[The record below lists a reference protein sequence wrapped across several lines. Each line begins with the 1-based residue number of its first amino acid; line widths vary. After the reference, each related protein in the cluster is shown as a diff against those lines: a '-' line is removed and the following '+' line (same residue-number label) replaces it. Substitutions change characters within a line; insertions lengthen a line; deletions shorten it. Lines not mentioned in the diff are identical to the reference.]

1 MTATQNFAKRARRL
15 RFLAVFFVPMAMAL
29 SGSLLYALWSDR
41 AQAQATEAVFLE
53 QRHDLALAN
62 DALTISREL
71 LGLQQQVED
80 LMADKR
86 RLSDAAQTYALHAR
100 AVDAMAGV
108 EQRLLQLPV
117 PSTNAKAAATLAE
130 ARERFNDFR
139 RDLIRS
145 TDLAAIDATQAR
157 ELLGRTARHFL
168 SFSQSAHV
176 LAQQLT
182 QHTSEEA
189 QASIAQ
195 GREDNAIRLRWL
207 ALGTLALV
215 LAWLAVARRIAVR
228 LDWINE
234 AVNDIAQGSGIDD
247 PTLREQLLK
256 QARPSGS
263 LLGSLAAS
271 LLEFSRVQAERDQAQ
286 QALDG
291 ERQQMQALIQGMPD
305 LVWLKD
311 AGGAYRIFN
320 RRFMELTGHEAAE
333 LVGKTDAD
341 LFAPED
347 VERYREAD
355 RLALATSQHTVE
367 PHWRTFADGHRE
379 RLLVIKTLVRD
390 TAGQLI
396 GILGVGRDVT
406 ALHAA
411 EQELLQHRE
420 RLEQLVAERTEEL
433 QRANEELRIVF
444 DAATVGIVLLRRR
457 RVVRCNARFAQM
469 LGRPMETLT
478 GTSTRLWYG
487 SDEDFEQ
494 AGRQLYPEGV
504 SYDNPAALEQS
515 LTRGDGSRFWARI
528 TGAPLRLKGQ
538 VDLVIGIIEDVT
550 REHEVAEALR
560 TAKEAAESANRAKS
574 SFLAN
579 MSHEIRTPMNAII
592 GLTHLL
598 KRDRVNERQR
608 QQLEKISGAALHLL
622 AVINDILDFSKIE
635 AGKFTLEPTDFDL
648 ERCIANVFALN
659 ADRADAKNLEMVA
672 DIGKLP
678 PQLHGDGVR
687 LGQVLLNFVSNAVK
701 FTEHGSVVLRGS
713 LVLEEG
719 EELWLRFTV
728 TDTGIGLTPEQQSRL
743 FKAFE
748 QADTSTT
755 RLYGGT
761 GLGLAICRR
770 LADLMG
776 GQVGVRSEPG
786 KGSSFWIELPL
797 RRAQAPVA
805 EPVALPAGTRVLVV
819 DDMEE
824 ARQSLSDILSRLGA
838 RVDTASDGSQALVRL
853 AEAEASADPYSLLLT
868 DWQMPEINGVELV
881 NRLAQLNLRQRP
893 VCILVSGSTGC
904 PQADMLPG
912 EIAAFLPK
920 PVLPAQ
926 LLDAVAK
933 AWAQALNAG
942 PDPKRA
948 PPAAAPSPKS
958 ASARILLAEDNPLN
972 QEVAAELLRGLGYLV
987 DLADD
992 GLAALEMAQQQPYD
1006 LILLDQQMPRLDGL
1020 ETCRRLRGLPAY
1032 RTTPIIA
1039 MTANAFAQD
1048 RAAAL
1053 AAGMN
1058 DHVPKPVEPD
1068 QLRDTLA
1075 RWLQAAPRAAAAPD
1089 AGPAQAVLTSEVR
1102 ERLKALAGLNLDLGL
1117 RSVRGQEQRLAA
1129 LLQRFNQDHSADALH
1144 CRQELQDGFPDQAR
1158 HRMHTLRG
1166 VAGTLGLSAIQL
1178 QARAVE
1184 QPLQAQTPDTA
1195 AAEAA
1200 LEPLAQA
1207 LTELHQQ
1214 MGTWPDLALA
1224 PPSAGPN
1231 LERLRE
1237 ALMSWLML
1245 LRRDDLDAAEA
1256 FTPLR
1261 PMLEQCCPELV
1272 RPLTVAVDAFDFRT
1286 AASLAEQAW
1295 KRLSPS

>member
-1 MTATQNFAKRARRL
+1 MTTTQKFAKQTRRL
-15 RFLAVFFVPMAMAL
+15 RFLAVFFVPMAVAL

-41 AQAQATEAVFLE
+41 AQTQATEAVFVE
-53 QRHDLALAN
+53 QRHDLAVAT
-62 DALTISREL
+62 DALAISREL

-80 LMADKR
+80 LMADSH

-108 EQRLLQLPV
+108 EQRLLKLPV
-117 PSTNAKAAATLAE
+117 THTSPEAEATLAE

-145 TDLAAIDATQAR
+145 TDLATIDVARAR

-168 SFSQSAHV
+168 RFSQSAHV
-176 LAQQLT
+176 LAQLLT
-182 QHTSEEA
+182 KHTSDEA

-195 GREDNAIRLRWL
+195 IRKDNAVRLRWL
-207 ALGTLALV
+207 AFATLALV

-234 AVNDIAQGSGIDD
+234 GVIGIAQGSGIDD
-247 PTLREQLLK
+247 PKLREQLLM
-256 QARPSGS
+256 QAKASGS
-263 LLGSLAAS
+263 LLGVLAAS

-291 ERQQMQALIQGMPD
+291 ERLQLRTLIQGMPD

-311 AGGAYRIFN
+311 ADGAYRIFN
-320 RRFMELTGHEAAE
+320 RRFMELTGRAAVE
-333 LVGKTDAD
+333 LVGKTDSE
-341 LFAPED
+341 LFAPDE

-355 RLALATSQHTVE
+355 RLALATGQHTVE

-379 RLLVIKTLVRD
+379 RVLVIKTLIRD
-390 TAGQLI
+390 AAGQLI

-433 QRANEELRIVF
+433 QHANEELRIVF

-457 RVVRCNARFAQM
+457 CVLRCNARFAQM
-469 LGRPMETLT
+469 LGRPMEMLV
-478 GTSTRLWYG
+478 GASTRLWYD
-487 SDEDFEQ
+487 SDEEFEQ
-494 AGRQLYPEGV
+494 AGRQLYPEGA
-504 SYDNPAALEQS
+504 SYDNPAALEQA
-515 LTRGDGSRFWARI
+515 LIRGDGSRFWARI
-528 TGAPLRLKGQ
+528 TGAPLRLAGQ
-538 VDLVIGIIEDVT
+538 TDLVIGIIEDVT

-560 TAKEAAESANRAKS
+560 AAKDAAESANRAKG

-598 KRDRVNERQR
+598 KRDQVNERQR
-608 QQLEKISGAALHLL
+608 LQLEKISGAALHLL

-635 AGKFTLEPTDFDL
+635 AGKLTLEPTDFDL

-672 DIGKLP
+672 DIGTLP

-743 FKAFE
+743 FRAFE

-805 EPVALPAGTRVLVV
+805 DPAALPTGTRVLVV

-838 RVDTASDGSQALVRL
+838 RVDTASDGSQALMQL
-853 AEAEASADPYSLLLT
+853 AEADASADPYRLLLT

-881 NRLAQLNLRQRP
+881 NRLAQLHLRERP
-893 VCILVSGSTGC
+893 VCLLISGSTGC

-912 EIAAFLPK
+912 EIAAYLPK
-920 PVLPAQ
+920 PVLPVQ

-933 AWAQALNAG
+933 AWAQALDVG
-942 PDPKRA
+942 PDPQRSA
-948 PPAAAPSPKS
+948 PAEPARKAN
-958 ASARILLAEDNPLN
+958 ARILLAEDNPLN
-972 QEVAAELLRGLGYLV
+972 QEVAAELLRELGYAV

-992 GLAALEMAQQQPYD
+992 GLAALEMAERQPYD

-1075 RWLQAAPRAAAAPD
+1075 RWLQARRGAAAAPD
-1089 AGPAQAVLTSEVR
+1089 AGPTKVAPTSELR
-1102 ERLKALAGLNLDLGL
+1102 ARLMALAGLNLELGL

-1129 LLQRFNQDHSADALH
+1129 LLQRFDQDHNADALH
-1144 CRQELQDGFPDQAR
+1144 CQQELRDGHPDQAR

-1166 VAGTLGLSAIQL
+1166 VAGTLGLSAIQQL
-1178 QARAVE
+1178 ARAVE
-1184 QPLQAQTPDTA
+1184 QPLQALTPDIA

-1200 LEPLAQA
+1200 LEPLVRA
-1207 LTELHQQ
+1207 LAEIHQQ
-1214 MGTWPDLALA
+1214 MGTWPDQVLA
-1224 PPSAGPN
+1224 PPSTGPN

-1237 ALMSWLML
+1237 ALMNWLVL
-1245 LRRDDLDAAEA
+1245 LRRDDLDAADA
-1256 FTPLR
+1256 FVPMR
-1261 PMLEQCCPELV
+1261 PWLEQFCPELV

-1286 AASLAEQAW
+1286 AATLAEQAW
-1295 KRLSPS
+1295 QRLTPS